1 MDGTNKQVRRTA
13 VYLGSLLLLVVND
26 HIFKQVWPGWITGKL
41 SDFAGVF
48 ALAMFLGSAMPRV
61 LACGAAGALFVWWK
75 SPLSQPVINTL
86 QWPAGRVVDWTDL
99 IALAMLIGAFWLLP
113 RSPERARIGIPLA
126 LLSLFAFAATSK
138 QHASVSVDPKDP
150 IGKIA
155 TCTSREGVLRRFR
168 NCFSVYS
175 SDNKRFQ
182 LSIDI
187 PVSGKRRGTFTYVA
201 VSEDGVVSVESMQIF
216 GPQPVDTAA
225 GEIAA
230 RDRIVTC
237 ASACPV
243 APRGRTRE

>member
-1 MDGTNKQVRRTA
+1 LDGTKKQVRRTA
-13 VYLGSLLLLVVND
+13 LYLTSLLLLVVND

-86 QWPAGRVVDWTDL
+86 PWPAGRVVDWTDL
-99 IALAMLIGAFWLLP
+99 IALGMLVGTFWLLP

-126 LLSLFAFAATSK
+126 VLSLFAFAATSK
-138 QHASVSVDPKDP
+138 QHASVRVDPKDP
-150 IGKIA
+150 IGRIA
-155 TCTSREGVLRRFR
+155 TCISREAALSRLK
-168 NCFSVYS
+168 NCFGVYS
-175 SDNKRFQ
+175 SDNKQFQ

-201 VSEDGVVSVESMQIF
+201 VSEDGIVSVESMQIF

-225 GEIAA
+225 AEINVRA
-230 RDRIVTC
+230 RIVTC
-237 ASACPV
+237 ASACLV
-243 APRGRTRE
+243 APPGRTRE